1 MKNPHPRCCANDN
14 IIYLVLQPWVEKGFG
29 SLKLTLIDD
38 LRISALTALGGNS
51 VAELNGKK
59 VTLNCFPMANRNSD
73 ISFHDVDC
81 GNISRHGFIQGT
93 DSALLC
99 FPVRQAVEMTA
110 NDSLNTHD
118 TWRILIALHICDNC
132 LTSANLRP
140 LEGLKQF
147 YLPIG
152 WIDGITRRPSRNIA
166 QQNMPQRSN
175 PLQDILRPLHSRG
188 NIKTYMRGEGNESMY
203 SSAQSAAYHSG
214 KISVDRSYAGQQG
227 YVGRAPLGFLS
238 MQNVSQ
244 SQGSSHSNISVLHHR
259 QANPSNLGPGQ
270 GQGQGQGPL
279 QDTRKSFASYP
290 NQPALSHA
298 QSQLGKVPHPGDW
311 ICTVCDALVFS
322 FRSVCYNCNAI
333 QPDSDHQVLPRQP
346 PRTADR
352 PEGDLREGDWLCPGC
367 QGHNFSNKIA
377 CFTCR
382 MPRTPSSL
390 SAYASSSGILPR
402 ENVAGKNNRAP
413 SVMPGDWTCP
423 TCNENV
429 FKKRHRCYKC
439 STSKPR

>member
-1 MKNPHPRCCANDN
+1 MFWCFV
-14 IIYLVLQPWVEKGFG
+14 VLQPWVEKGFG
-29 SLKLTLIDD
+29 SLKLSLIDD
-38 LRISALTALGGNS
+38 LRVSALTAAGGNS
-51 VAELNGKK
+51 IAELNGKK
-59 VTLNCFPMANRNSD
+59 VSLNCFPMATRNSD

-99 FPVRQAVEMTA
+99 FPVRQAVDMTA
-110 NDSLNTHD
+110 NDSLKTHD
-118 TWRILIALHICDNC
+118 TWRILIALHISGNSM
-132 LTSANLRP
+132 TSANLRP

-152 WIDGITRRPSRNIA
+152 WIDGITQRPSRNVT
-166 QQNMPQRSN
+166 QQNVPQRSN
-175 PLQDILRPLHSRG
+175 SLQDILRPSHSRG
-188 NIKTYMRGEGNESMY
+188 STKTYLRGEENESIY
-203 SSAQSAAYHSG
+203 SSGISTVYPSG
-214 KISVDRSYAGQQG
+214 KISADRCYPVQQG
-227 YVGRAPLGFLS
+227 NIGRPSVGFLS

-259 QANPSNLGPGQ
+259 QANPSNLG
-270 GQGQGQGPL
+270 QGPA
-279 QDTRKSFASYP
+279 QDTRKSFPSYSSQQAP
-290 NQPALSHA
+290 SQA
-298 QSQLGKVPHPGDW
+298 QSQIGKVPHPGDW

-333 QPDSDHQVLPRQP
+333 QPDSDNQVLPRQP

-390 SAYASSSGILPR
+390 SAYASGTGILPR
-402 ENVAGKNNRAP
+402 ENAVGKINRAP
-413 SVMPGDWTCP
+413 AVMPGDWTCP